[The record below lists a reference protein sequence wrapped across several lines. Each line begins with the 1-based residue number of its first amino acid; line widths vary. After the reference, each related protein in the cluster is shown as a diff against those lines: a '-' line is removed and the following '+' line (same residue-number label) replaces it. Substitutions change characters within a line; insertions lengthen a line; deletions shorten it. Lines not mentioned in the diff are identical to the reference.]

1 MNRRLAYILIAAM
14 SLMIVVGIVLSVLY
28 YKSNAGKVVDDLDL
42 SVTIGDQTTTNREFK
57 LEKLIPGSSTEY
69 TMHINAKK
77 QDTYVVTLDFNE
89 LKDNGLK
96 SLVNVRLMLGD
107 IPMYEGT
114 LESLLADGTTVT
126 FECAP
131 SDDNKVSMKVIYSM
145 SVDVGNEAM
154 GASADFLVTLTS
166 QAK

>member
-1 MNRRLAYILIAAM
+1 
-14 SLMIVVGIVLSVLY
+14 
-28 YKSNAGKVVDDLDL
+28 
-42 SVTIGDQTTTNREFK
+42 
-57 LEKLIPGSSTEY
+57 
-69 TMHINAKK
+69 MHINAKK